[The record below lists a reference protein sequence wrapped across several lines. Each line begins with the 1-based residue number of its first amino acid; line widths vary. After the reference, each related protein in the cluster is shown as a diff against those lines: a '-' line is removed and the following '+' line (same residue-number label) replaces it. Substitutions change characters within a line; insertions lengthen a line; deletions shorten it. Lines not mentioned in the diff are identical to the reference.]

1 MADFRPSFRKVS
13 GVVDASAEASSV
25 IIVGQQ
31 TLVGANTL
39 TTVATLVANG
49 YDHVTK
55 ISCSG
60 DESAKWQLF
69 VNSVLSDTK
78 RGGLNIDFEFTN
90 PLYLAATNVL
100 DVKVTHYYTGETP
113 TFDATIYGFSA

>member
-1 MADFRPSFRKVS
+1 MADFRPSFRTVR
-13 GVVDASAEASSV
+13 GIVDASAEASSV

-31 TLVGANTL
+31 TLVGVNTL
-39 TTVATLVANG
+39 TTVATLTANG
-49 YDHVTK
+49 YDHITK

-69 VNSVLSDTK
+69 INTVLVDTK
-78 RGGLNIDFEFTN
+78 RGGLNVEFLFSN
-90 PLYLAATNVL
+90 PLFLSPTTVL
-100 DVKVTHYYTGETP
+100 DVKMTHYVTGETP

>member
-1 MADFRPSFRKVS
+1 MADFRPSFRTVS
-13 GVVDASAEASSV
+13 GFVDVSAQASSV
-25 IIVGQQ
+25 IVVGQQ
-31 TLVGANTL
+31 TLVGVNTL
-39 TTVATLVANG
+39 TTVVTMTANG

-69 VNSVLSDTK
+69 VNSVLVDTK
-78 RGGLNIDFEFTN
+78 RGGLNMEFQFSN